1 MRRTPFIIILLVFAA
16 LSLSSYNIIAE
27 RALVKSGSWAY
38 LDQRIV
44 TDSSFWIKEGKPH
57 IEFVKHQ
64 PGAKL
69 DKHRIDLMFNKYPV
83 AAGIYRIVPVVTK
96 DDEVAVHIA
105 DGIIDNSFVYWSTE
119 GNTSVVHVGLKDGK
133 HLFWANHVLMEPWPR
148 SAYRDA
154 LDSFRVSFNLSE

>member
-1 MRRTPFIIILLVFAA
+1 MRRTSFLITLLVFAA
-16 LSLSSYNIIAE
+16 FSLSSYSIIAD

-38 LDQRIV
+38 LDQRIAP
-44 TDSSFWIKEGKPH
+44 DSSFWILESKPH

-69 DKHRIDLMFNKYPV
+69 DKHRIDVMFNKYPLE
-83 AAGIYRIVPVVTK
+83 AGVYRIVPIVTK

-105 DGIIDNSFVYWSTE
+105 DGIIDNSFIYWSIET
-119 GNTSVVHVGLKDGK
+119 NTGQMHVELKDGK
-133 HLFWANHVLMEPWPR
+133 HTFWANRVLMEPWPR
-148 SAYRDA
+148 SAFQHA